1 MKLFKR
7 RSTRDLLDV
16 RELTDY
22 SVITSHGERGFL
34 LLAPTNTSV
43 LSRDALGQKIAAL
56 ANVLR
61 SVDSLELICLDA
73 SERFTDN
80 QQFLKQRMELE
91 TVPQLR
97 ELLTRDDAYFDEIR
111 VGTISAR
118 RFLLSIRLDGLSP
131 REALAQLG
139 RVERLVQEQ
148 GFRPRRLGKAE
159 LKALMAVYFAQ
170 DLASEEH
177 PDWDGGL
184 EGEKNFL
191 DLIAPSAVQFAPD
204 HYLFAGTCRCVW
216 ALRAYPTMTEA
227 QALLSRMGERSS
239 VTLHIYLRQVAGQEG
254 GRVLSNAANRNRMA
268 QGSSNDLRQA
278 VVAENNL
285 QDVAQVAATMHR
297 DRETLVHCA
306 VYIELMAEDLDK
318 LRLLQAGVASE
329 LARCKLEADRLVLCQ
344 QVGFHAV
351 QPWGHDGFNGQFD
364 RVLPAASAANLYPL
378 HYSGKTDPH
387 GFYLGRDK
395 FGSNI
400 IVDLDRRT
408 EDRSNGHVL
417 VLGNSGQGKS
427 FLMKLLL
434 CGILES
440 GKSVICLDVEHEYA
454 DLAENLGGCFMDVG
468 LGEVLINPMEP
479 KSWEDASAPRLSRH
493 ISFLRDWFASYKDF
507 STEQLDVIE
516 IMTARL
522 YAQWHLKDS
531 TNFDVLE
538 PEDYPVLS
546 DLYALMERAY
556 QDYDR
561 EERPLYTR
569 EQLQDVLLGLNS
581 LCVGA
586 ESKFFNGHTNVTS
599 ARFLVFGVYA
609 IQEASRN
616 VRDAAMFNLLS
627 YMSHQLLHQGNT
639 AAVIDELHTF
649 LTNLTAISYIRNM
662 VKRARK
668 AESLVLMGSQNLDD
682 FDAEGVREYTRPLFA
697 IPAHQFLF
705 NAGSVDR
712 RFYMEHLQLTDS
724 EYVLAH
730 EAQKHSCLYKC
741 GGERYLLEVHAP
753 PHKAELF
760 GTRGG
765 R

>member
-1 MKLFKR
+1 MKIFKR
-7 RSTRDLLDV
+7 RSTRDLLGV
-16 RELTDY
+16 REITDY
-22 SVITSHGERGFL
+22 SVVTSRGERGFL
-34 LLAPTNTSV
+34 LLAPTNTSI
-43 LSRDALGQKIAAL
+43 LSQDALRQRIEAF

-61 SVDSLELICLDA
+61 SMGEVELICLDA

-80 QQFLKQRMELE
+80 QQFLRERLE
-91 TVPQLR
+91 WEPIPEIR
-97 ELLTRDDAYFDEIR
+97 ELLAKDAAYFDEIR

-118 RFLLSIRLDGLSP
+118 RFLLSLRLDGLP
-131 REALAQLG
+131 HREALAHLG
-139 RVERLVQEQ
+139 RMEQLLREQ
-148 GFRPRRLGKAE
+148 GFHSRQLEREE
-159 LKALMAVYFAQ
+159 LKALMAIYFVQ
-170 DLASEEH
+170 ELANGGH
-177 PDWDGGL
+177 PDQDGEL
-184 EGEKNFL
+184 AGEKDFL
-191 DLIAPSAVQFAPD
+191 DLISPAAVQFTPD
-204 HYLFAGTCRCVW
+204 RYFFGSTCRCVW
-216 ALRAYPTMTEA
+216 ALRSYPTTTEA
-227 QALLSRMGERSS
+227 QALLARLGERSG
-239 VTLHIYLRQVAGQEG
+239 VTVHIYFRQIAGGEG
-254 GRVLSNAANRNRMA
+254 SRVLSNAANRNRMV
-268 QGSSNDLRQA
+268 QGASNDLRQA

-297 DRETLVHCA
+297 DRETLVYCA

-318 LRLLQAGVASE
+318 LRLLQTAAASE

-344 QVGFHAV
+344 QRGFHAV
-351 QPWGHDGFNGQFD
+351 QPWGHDSFAGQFE

-417 VLGNSGQGKS
+417 ALGNSGQGKS

-493 ISFLRDWFASYKDF
+493 ISFLRDWFASYKGF

-516 IMTARL
+516 IMTVRL
-522 YAQWHLKDS
+522 YAQWHLKDT
-531 TNFDVLE
+531 TNFDMLE
-538 PEDYPVLS
+538 PEDYPTLS

-561 EERPLYTR
+561 EERPLYTK

-599 ARFLVFGVYA
+599 SRFLVFGVHA
-609 IQEASRN
+609 IQEAGRN

-627 YMSHQLLHQGNT
+627 YMSHQLLHGGNT

-668 AESLVLMGSQNLDD
+668 AESLVVMGSQNLDD

-724 EYVLAH
+724 EYALAH
-730 EAQKHSCLYKC
+730 EAQKHTCLYKC
-741 GGERYLLEVHAP
+741 GGERYLLEVKAP
-753 PHKAELF
+753 PYKAELF